1 MKNEKLS
8 PAYKDYLWGGT
19 KLRDVYGKKCDYEKV
34 AESWELSTHPA
45 GQSVIDGGEYDG
57 LKFGE
62 YLEKVGAKALGVN
75 GAKFKEFPVLIKFID
90 AKQPLSV
97 QVHPSD
103 EYALRE
109 EHEYGKTEMWYILD
123 CEPGAYLYFG
133 VAREITK
140 EVLPGKYYPN
150 HEAVDFYGHYKEDIK
165 LFAEMGFKCFRTS
178 IAWTRIFP
186 KGDEAQP
193 NEEGLKFYD
202 DMFDELLKYNIEP
215 VITLSHFEMPLHLV
229 QQYGSWTNRK
239 VVDFFVRFA
248 EVVFER
254 YKHKVKY
261 WMTFN
266 EINNQRNWRA
276 PLFGYCCSGVVYTE
290 HENPEETMYQV
301 LHHQFVASALAV
313 KAARRINPEMK
324 VGCMLAMV
332 PLYPYCCNP
341 DDVMF
346 AQESMRERYV
356 FTDVQLRGYYP
367 SYVLNEWERRGFNI
381 KMEDGDLD
389 VLREG
394 TCDYLGFSYYMTN
407 AVKAEGGTGDAISG
421 FEGSVPNPYV
431 KASDWGWQIDP
442 VGLRYALCELYERYQ
457 RPLFIVENGFGAYDK
472 VEEDGSINDDYRIDY
487 LRAHIEEMKKAV
499 TYDGVDLMGY
509 TPWGCIDCV
518 SFTTGQYSKRYGFI
532 YVNKHDDGTGDMSR
546 SRKKSFNWYKEV
558 IASNGE
564 KL

>member
-1 MKNEKLS
+1 MKKLTL
-8 PAYKDYLWGGT
+8 PKDFLWGGAVAAHQVEGGWN
-19 KLRDVYGKKCDYEKV
+19 KGGKGPSICDV
-34 AESWELSTHPA
+34 LT
-45 GQSVIDGGEYDG
+45 GG
-57 LKFGE
+57 
-62 YLEKVGAKALGVN
+62 AHGV
-75 GAKFKEFPVLIKFID
+75 P
-90 AKQPLSV
+90 
-97 QVHPSD
+97 
-103 EYALRE
+103 
-109 EHEYGKTEMWYILD
+109 
-123 CEPGAYLYFG
+123 
-133 VAREITK
+133 REITK
-140 EVLPGKYYPN
+140 EVLPCKYYPN
-150 HEAVDFYGHYKEDIK
+150 HEAVDFMVTTRK
-165 LFAEMGFKCFRTS
+165 TS
-178 IAWTRIFP
+178 SYLPKWASNVFGLPSLWTRIFP

-290 HENPEETMYQV
+290 HDNPEETMYRA
-301 LHHQFVASALAV
+301 ASPVCRQRPAV

-487 LRAHIEEMKKAV
+487 LRAHIEEMKK
-499 TYDGVDLMGY
+499 
-509 TPWGCIDCV
+509 
-518 SFTTGQYSKRYGFI
+518 R
-532 YVNKHDDGTGDMSR
+532 
-546 SRKKSFNWYKEV
+546 
-558 IASNGE
+558 
-564 KL
+564 

>member
-1 MKNEKLS
+1 
-8 PAYKDYLWGGT
+8 
-19 KLRDVYGKKCDYEKV
+19 
-34 AESWELSTHPA
+34 
-45 GQSVIDGGEYDG
+45 
-57 LKFGE
+57 
-62 YLEKVGAKALGVN
+62 
-75 GAKFKEFPVLIKFID
+75 
-90 AKQPLSV
+90 
-97 QVHPSD
+97 
-103 EYALRE
+103 
-109 EHEYGKTEMWYILD
+109 
-123 CEPGAYLYFG
+123 
-133 VAREITK
+133 
-140 EVLPGKYYPN
+140 
-150 HEAVDFYGHYKEDIK
+150 
-165 LFAEMGFKCFRTS
+165 
-178 IAWTRIFP
+178 
-186 KGDEAQP
+186 
-193 NEEGLKFYD
+193 EGLKFYD

-290 HENPEETMYQV
+290 HDNPEETMYQV

-532 YVNKHDDGTGDMSR
+532 YVNKHDDGAGDMSR
-546 SRKKSFNWYKEV
+546 SRKKSFNWYQEV

>member
-1 MKNEKLS
+1 MKKLTL
-8 PAYKDYLWGGT
+8 PKDFLWGGAVAAHQVEGGWN
-19 KLRDVYGKKCDYEKV
+19 KGGKGPSICDV
-34 AESWELSTHPA
+34 LT
-45 GQSVIDGGEYDG
+45 GG
-57 LKFGE
+57 
-62 YLEKVGAKALGVN
+62 AHGV
-75 GAKFKEFPVLIKFID
+75 P
-90 AKQPLSV
+90 
-97 QVHPSD
+97 
-103 EYALRE
+103 
-109 EHEYGKTEMWYILD
+109 
-123 CEPGAYLYFG
+123 
-133 VAREITK
+133 REITK
-140 EVLPGKYYPN
+140 EVVPGKYYPN

-202 DMFDELLKYNIEP
+202 DMIDELLKYNIEP

-313 KAARRINPEMK
+313 KAAHRINPEMK

-332 PLYPYCCNP
+332 PLYPYSCNP

-381 KMEDGDLD
+381 KVEDGDLD

-407 AVKAEGGTGDAISG
+407 AVRPKVAPAMRFLVSKAA
-421 FEGSVPNPYV
+421 
-431 KASDWGWQIDP
+431 
-442 VGLRYALCELYERYQ
+442 
-457 RPLFIVENGFGAYDK
+457 
-472 VEEDGSINDDYRIDY
+472 YRIRM
-487 LRAHIEEMKKAV
+487 LKRLTGAGRLIRLVCATHFASCMSV
-499 TYDGVDLMGY
+499 T
-509 TPWGCIDCV
+509 
-518 SFTTGQYSKRYGFI
+518 
-532 YVNKHDDGTGDMSR
+532 R
-546 SRKKSFNWYKEV
+546 SRCLLSKTVLALTTKWKMMA
-558 IASNGE
+558 ASMTITALTTCAPIL
-564 KL
+564 KR

>member
-1 MKNEKLS
+1 MFGIHHAGAAVTEQRCTPVTLVVNFVEGHPVFDFVLIAFEYHFRETDKEINHFTVG
-8 PAYKDYLWGGT
+8 PATIL
-19 KLRDVYGKKCDYEKV
+19 LHQMQR
-34 AESWELSTHPA
+34 H
-45 GQSVIDGGEYDG
+45 
-57 LKFGE
+57 F
-62 YLEKVGAKALGVN
+62 KVG
-75 GAKFKEFPVLIKFID
+75 E
-90 AKQPLSV
+90 
-97 QVHPSD
+97 
-103 EYALRE
+103 
-109 EHEYGKTEMWYILD
+109 
-123 CEPGAYLYFG
+123 
-133 VAREITK
+133 
-140 EVLPGKYYPN
+140 
-150 HEAVDFYGHYKEDIK
+150 
-165 LFAEMGFKCFRTS
+165 
-178 IAWTRIFP
+178 
-186 KGDEAQP
+186 GDHR
-193 NEEGLKFYD
+193 
-202 DMFDELLKYNIEP
+202 FD
-215 VITLSHFEMPLHLV
+215 
-229 QQYGSWTNRK
+229 
-239 VVDFFVRFA
+239 
-248 EVVFER
+248 VVF
-254 YKHKVKY
+254 
-261 WMTFN
+261 
-266 EINNQRNWRA
+266 Q
-276 PLFGYCCSGVVYTE
+276 
-290 HENPEETMYQV
+290 
-301 LHHQFVASALAV
+301 QFVASALAV
-313 KAARRINPEMK
+313 KAAHRINPEMK

-332 PLYPYCCNP
+332 PLYPYSCNP

-346 AQESMRERYV
+346 AQKSMRERYV

-457 RPLFIVENGFGAYDK
+457 KPLFIVENGFGAYDK
-472 VEEDGSINDDYRIDY
+472 VEDDGSINDDYRIDY

-564 KL
+564 NL

>member
-1 MKNEKLS
+1 MKKLTL
-8 PAYKDYLWGGT
+8 PKDFLWGGAVAAHQVEGGWN
-19 KLRDVYGKKCDYEKV
+19 KGGKGPSICDV
-34 AESWELSTHPA
+34 LT
-45 GQSVIDGGEYDG
+45 GG
-57 LKFGE
+57 
-62 YLEKVGAKALGVN
+62 AHGV
-75 GAKFKEFPVLIKFID
+75 P
-90 AKQPLSV
+90 
-97 QVHPSD
+97 
-103 EYALRE
+103 
-109 EHEYGKTEMWYILD
+109 
-123 CEPGAYLYFG
+123 
-133 VAREITK
+133 REITK

-290 HENPEETMYQV
+290 HD
-301 LHHQFVASALAV
+301 
-313 KAARRINPEMK
+313 NPEMK

-532 YVNKHDDGTGDMSR
+532 YVNKHDDGAGDMSR
-546 SRKKSFNWYKEV
+546 SRKKSFNWYQEV